1 VYAQAH
7 GNKLEYVGRVCQVG
21 LNILPVHGSIHSYY
35 KPVQSR
41 SQNLG
46 SSVVAMQIVEKEA
59 HMAAL
64 IAAKE
69 AHVAM

>member
-7 GNKLEYVGRVCQVG
+7 GNNFEYVGRVCQVG
-21 LNILPVHGSIHSYY
+21 PNIPLVHGSIHSYS

-46 SSVVAMQIVEKEA
+46 SSVVATQIAAKEA

-69 AHVAM
+69 AHVAT